1 MKKILAAVCAAVL
14 VFAVLFISVS
24 VWHKKQVQMLE
35 DQIAQNEIMTKRVE
49 EAKKKLQEEY
59 DIAIEEKSGLEQS
72 LHDAMEKID
81 SMIAEKKVVLDAQEI
96 ESQISEISELATI
109 EYRYTNVGVLDEKK
123 QFSFWN
129 QKIPFTGKC
138 AVIVMDGTIKAGIDF
153 SKVKVSTNNVK
164 KTVTVAVPA
173 STVLSNELDEGSM
186 TVVTDE
192 QSIFNKLT
200 QEDHNNLRKQ
210 IKEKALDNV
219 EKSNALSLAD
229 ERAQLLIKDLIE
241 SIPNVKGNYEVK
253 FENAS

>member
-1 MKKILAAVCAAVL
+1 MKKILVAVCAAVL

>member
-1 MKKILAAVCAAVL
+1 MKKILIAIVAAVVVIGAITASIIIWHNNEMHAYQEQIEQDD
-14 VFAVLFISVS
+14 VFQEHL
-24 VWHKKQVQMLE
+24 Q
-35 DQIAQNEIMTKRVE
+35 
-49 EAKKKLQEEY
+49 EALTQLQEEH
-59 DIAIEEKSGLEQS
+59 DIVLEENSGLQES
-72 LHDAMEKID
+72 LHEALAQID

-210 IKEKALDNV
+210 IKEKAQDNV

-229 ERAQLLIKDLIE
+229 ERAKLLIKDLIE

-253 FENAS
+253 FETAS

>member
-1 MKKILAAVCAAVL
+1 MKKILIAIVVAVVVIGAITASIL
-14 VFAVLFISVS
+14 IWHNNEMHAYQEQIEQDDVFQDHLQDALT
-24 VWHKKQVQMLE
+24 Q
-35 DQIAQNEIMTKRVE
+35 
-49 EAKKKLQEEY
+49 LQEEH
-59 DIAIEEKSGLEQS
+59 DIVLEENSGLQEA
-72 LHDAMEKID
+72 LDDAMEQID
-81 SMIAEKKVVLDAQEI
+81 SLIAERVVVLDAEEI

-129 QKIPFTGKC
+129 QNIPFTGKC

-153 SKVKVSTNNVK
+153 SKVKVESSDAK
-164 KTVTVAVPA
+164 KTVTVKLPA
-173 STVLSNELDEGSM
+173 STVLSNELDESSM

-192 QSIFNKLT
+192 QSLFNKLT

-210 IKEKALDNV
+210 IKEKAQDNV

-253 FENAS
+253 FEKIS

>member
-1 MKKILAAVCAAVL
+1 MKKILAAVCAAVF

-24 VWHKKQVQMLE
+24 VWHKKQVRMLE
-35 DQIAQNEIMTKRVE
+35 EQIAQNEIMTKRVE

-153 SKVKVSTNNVK
+153 SKVKVATNNVK

-229 ERAQLLIKDLIE
+229 ERAKLLIKDLIE

-253 FENAS
+253 FENAT

>member
-1 MKKILAAVCAAVL
+1 MNKILAAVCAAVL

-24 VWHKKQVQMLE
+24 VWHKKQVRMLE

-153 SKVKVSTNNVK
+153 PKVKVSTNNVK

-210 IKEKALDNV
+210 IKEKAQDNV

>member
-1 MKKILAAVCAAVL
+1 MKKILVAVCAAVL

-24 VWHKKQVQMLE
+24 VWHKKQVRMLE

-49 EAKKKLQEEY
+49 EAKEKLQEEY

-253 FENAS
+253 FETAS

>member
-210 IKEKALDNV
+210 IKEKAQDNV

>member
-24 VWHKKQVQMLE
+24 VWHKKQVRMLE
-35 DQIAQNEIMTKRVE
+35 EQIAQNEIMTKRVE

-153 SKVKVSTNNVK
+153 SKVKVATNNVK

-210 IKEKALDNV
+210 IKEKAQDNV

>member
-1 MKKILAAVCAAVL
+1 MKKILITIGCCVI
-14 VFAVLFISVS
+14 VFGAITGYVYHSQ
-24 VWHKKQVQMLE
+24 KKARE
-35 DQIAQNEIMTKRVE
+35 ESEAQAEHYEVMAKRTD
-49 EAKKKLQEEY
+49 EAKKKLEEEY
-59 DIAIEEKSGLEQS
+59 NIVIEENSELQES
-72 LHDAMEKID
+72 FHNAMEQID
-81 SMIAEKKVVLDAQEI
+81 SLISEKKVVLDAEEI

-153 SKVKVSTNNVK
+153 SKVDVECNNVK
-164 KTVTVAVPA
+164 KAVTVTIPD
-173 STVLSNELDEGSM
+173 STVLSNELDEDSM

-253 FENAS
+253 FEKIS

>member
-24 VWHKKQVQMLE
+24 VWHKKQVRMLE

>member
-1 MKKILAAVCAAVL
+1 MKKILVAVCAAVL

-253 FENAS
+253 FETAS

>member
-24 VWHKKQVQMLE
+24 VWHKKQVRMLE

-253 FENAS
+253 FETAS

>member
-1 MKKILAAVCAAVL
+1 MKKILVAVCAAVL

-24 VWHKKQVQMLE
+24 VWHKKQVRMLE

-210 IKEKALDNV
+210 IKEKAQDNV

-253 FENAS
+253 FETAS